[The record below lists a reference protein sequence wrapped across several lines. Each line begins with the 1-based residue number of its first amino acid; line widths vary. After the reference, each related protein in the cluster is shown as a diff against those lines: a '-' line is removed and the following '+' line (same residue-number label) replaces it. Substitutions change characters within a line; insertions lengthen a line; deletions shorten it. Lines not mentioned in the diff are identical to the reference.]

1 MTLVVDASVALKWVV
16 PESLSEHADRLLAGE
31 HDLAAP
37 ELLGVEAANA
47 LWKKVQRSELTAR
60 DAREALDLLLHGGLT
75 WHATRGLLPRALALA
90 HLSGHPVYDCV
101 YLALAE
107 QLGAP
112 LVTADA
118 LLAKVAR
125 ARRITVRPLN
135 AR

>member
-16 PESLSEHADRLLAGE
+16 PESASEHADRLLAGD

-37 ELLGVEAANA
+37 DLLATEAANA
-47 LWKKVQRSELTAR
+47 LWKKVQRSELTAP

-75 WHATRGLLPRALALA
+75 WHATRGLLPRALELA
-90 HLSGHPVYDCV
+90 CLSRHPVYDCV
-101 YLALAE
+101 YLALAD

-118 LLAKVAR
+118 SLAKVAR
-125 ARRITVRPLN
+125 ARRIAVRPLN